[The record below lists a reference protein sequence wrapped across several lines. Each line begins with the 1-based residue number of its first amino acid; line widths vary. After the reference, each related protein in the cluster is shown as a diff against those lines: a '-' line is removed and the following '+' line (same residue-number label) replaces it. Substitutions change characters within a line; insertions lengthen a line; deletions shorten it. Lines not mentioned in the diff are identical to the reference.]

1 MTDIV
6 LRDIDPV
13 LAERIRRVAEARNWA
28 PNEALMHLLEH
39 GLFACETE
47 LAARFSDTDADAL
60 KAAISALEGVPS
72 DPGYSLIGRA
82 PRPVDEGDWGHQGGS
97 QVDADLQK
105 LIDQVPAGKNQ
116 AG

>member
-6 LRDIDPV
+6 LHDIDPV
-13 LAERIRRVAEARNWA
+13 LAERIRRVAEARNWS
-28 PNEALMHLLEH
+28 PDEALMHLLEH

-47 LAARFSDTDADAL
+47 MAARFSDTDASAL
-60 KAAISALEGVPS
+60 KAAIMALESVPS

-82 PRPVDEGDWGHQGGS
+82 PRPVDEGDWGHAGQS
-97 QVDADLQK
+97 QIDADLQK
-105 LIDQVPAGKNQ
+105 LIDDVPSGKNQ

>member
-6 LRDIDPV
+6 LHDIDPV
-13 LAERIRRVAEARNWA
+13 LAERIRRVAEARNWS
-28 PNEALMHLLEH
+28 PDEALMHLLEH

-47 LAARFSDTDADAL
+47 MAARFSDTDASAL
-60 KAAISALEGVPS
+60 KAAIMALESVPS

-82 PRPVDEGDWGHQGGS
+82 PRPVDEGEWGHAGVS
-97 QVDADLQK
+97 QIDADLQK
-105 LIDQVPAGKNQ
+105 LIDDVPSGKNQ